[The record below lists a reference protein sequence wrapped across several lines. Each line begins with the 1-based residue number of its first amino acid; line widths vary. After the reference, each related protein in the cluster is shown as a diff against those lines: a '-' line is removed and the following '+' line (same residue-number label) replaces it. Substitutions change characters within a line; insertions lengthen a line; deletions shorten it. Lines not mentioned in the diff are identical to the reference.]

1 MKRTD
6 IKELL
11 PDINGDTLD
20 KLMELHGNTVNKAKA
35 DYEKTTVDL
44 QTQLTALTDERDT
57 LLNTVSENDKHL
69 YNTIREYNIKDKLN
83 TYNTQDRDLLYSLI
97 DLESVTDD
105 LDGLDQQINS
115 IKEAKPFLFV
125 ADTVEEK
132 PTPQIV
138 TEEAPEV
145 TKPTN
150 PFQDIIAGIK

>member
-11 PDINGDTLD
+11 PEIDGDTLD
-20 KLMELHGNTVNKAKA
+20 AIMDLHGKTVNNAKN

-44 QTQLTALTDERDT
+44 QTQLQALTEERDT
-57 LLNTVSENDKHL
+57 LLNTVSENDKQLH
-69 YNTIREYNIKDKLN
+69 NTIREYSIKDKLN
-83 TYNTQDRDLLYSLI
+83 SYNSQDRDLLYSLI
-97 DLESVTDD
+97 DVESVTDD

-125 ADTVEEK
+125 ADTLSEK

-145 TKPTN
+145 TKEPN
-150 PFQDIIAGIK
+150 PFQAIIDGIR